1 MSNRR
6 TETILL
12 IAGIIFFALH
22 ILRVF
27 MAMLIWNL
35 DVYVG
40 SAENIALFAVL
51 VFAAVLPLSVLVRW
65 VGTRTLLFISTVG
78 VIFARLLLQ
87 FFQEPLV
94 MIILSTTGVILFMW
108 FFTLVL
114 QSDENRSAETRVPV
128 LVTSLGAAFTIDVVL
143 RAMLFSYD
151 IIWRKGMLP
160 TAAMLVVGSLLMVLV
175 IRVVP
180 LLNGSD
186 DFEELPFV
194 NVLPLVVLGPWFFM
208 MFAVYTNIPAV
219 AVATGIDDVTAGV
232 LVTAITMTG
241 SLLMLG
247 AGAIRGSNRI
257 AAIFSGLVLICAT
270 WLFTLRMGPVCMW
283 VAGGGIAAW
292 VVPALIIKW
301 TSNGNDI
308 KTGLWRSCIA
318 VFFMF
323 LLFDVFV
330 FVNAQFK
337 IQDVVLYASIL
348 VAVGMVGA
356 VLQHAHAAGA
366 DSRIDNAVYSVLAV
380 TGIVAICIWWVEVK
394 LPAPVE
400 VPPSGSLRVMTYN
413 IHQSF
418 DADYRVDLDDMAEAI
433 MKEKPD
439 VVGLQEVNRGQLSN
453 GMIDCLPYIAR
464 KLNMAWIFLGYH
476 EDGQYGNALLSRYTI
491 TDADGY
497 HYSNNRNEVRGVT
510 KGAIKTK
517 GGKITFYVTHLDHTS
532 GEKNVRTQQVDELIR
547 YWNEQPVSVFM
558 GDFNAEPGSEP
569 ITIIRNRS
577 LVDVL
582 QKSGLDQTPTFWEG
596 RGEPFMHLD
605 YIFVTPD
612 LKYDDTRII
621 RTRASDHMPVLVDLR
636 R

>member
-1 MSNRR
+1 MGNRR
-6 TETILL
+6 IETILL
-12 IAGIIFFALH
+12 ITGIIFFALH

-51 VFAAVLPLSVLVRW
+51 VFAAVLPLSALVRW
-65 VGTRTLLFISTVG
+65 PGTRTVLFISTVG
-78 VIFARLLLQ
+78 IIFARLLLQ

-94 MIILSTTGVILFMW
+94 MIIFSTTGVILFMW

-151 IIWRKGMLP
+151 ITWRKGMLP
-160 TAAMLVVGSLLMVLV
+160 AAAMVVIGLLLMVLV
-175 IRVVP
+175 VRVVP
-180 LLNGSD
+180 WLNGSD
-186 DFEELPFV
+186 DFEELPFAKV
-194 NVLPLVVLGPWFFM
+194 FPLVSMGAWFFM

-219 AVATGIDDVTAGV
+219 VAATGLDDVTAGV
-232 LVTAITMTG
+232 LVAATTMTG

-247 AGAIRGSNRI
+247 AGAIRGTNRI
-257 AAIFSGLVLICAT
+257 AAIFSGLVLICST
-270 WLFTLRMGPVCMW
+270 WLFTMRIGPVCMW

-292 VVPALIIKW
+292 IVPALIIKW

-323 LLFDVFV
+323 LIFDMFV
-330 FVNAQFK
+330 FINAQFK
-337 IQDVVLYASIL
+337 IQDVVIYASIL
-348 VAVGMVGA
+348 AGAGMVGA

-366 DSRIDNAVYSVLAV
+366 DSRTDNAVYSIIAAV
-380 TGIVAICIWWVEVK
+380 GIIVMCIWWVEVK
-394 LPAPVE
+394 MPAPGE
-400 VPPSGSLRVMTYN
+400 TPPSGSLRVMTYN

-418 DADYRVDLDDMAEAI
+418 DADYRVDLDDIAEAI

-453 GMIDCLPYIAR
+453 GMIDCLPYLAR
-464 KLNMAWIFLGYH
+464 KLNMTWVFLGYH
-476 EDGQYGNALLSRYTI
+476 EDGQYGNALLSRYRI
-491 TDADGY
+491 ADADGY

-510 KGAIKTK
+510 RGAIKTK

-532 GEKNVRTQQVDELIR
+532 SEKNVRKQQVQELIS
-547 YWNEQPVSVFM
+547 YWDGQSASVLM

-569 ITIIRNRS
+569 ISIIRETP

-582 QKSGLDQTPTFWEG
+582 KKSGLDQTPTFWEG

-612 LKYDDTRII
+612 LKYDGARII

>member
-1 MSNRR
+1 MGNRR

-12 IAGIIFFALH
+12 ITGILFFGLH

-27 MAMLIWNL
+27 IAMFIWNL
-35 DVYVG
+35 DVYAG
-40 SAENIALFAVL
+40 GAENIALFAVL
-51 VFAAVLPLSVLVRW
+51 VFATVLPLSVLVRW
-65 VGTRTLLFISTVG
+65 LGTRALLFISTMG
-78 VIFARLLLQ
+78 IIFARLLLQ

-94 MIILSTTGVILFMW
+94 MIILSTAGVIMFMW

-128 LVTSLGAAFTIDVVL
+128 LVTSLGAAFTIDVVS
-143 RAMLFSYD
+143 RAILFSYD
-151 IIWRKGMLP
+151 ITWRKGVLP
-160 TAAMLVVGSLLMVLV
+160 GAAMVVIGLLLMLLV
-175 IRVVP
+175 IRVIP
-180 LLNGSD
+180 WLNGLD
-186 DFEELPFV
+186 DFEELPFA
-194 NVLPLVVLGPWFFM
+194 NVLPVVAMGPWFFM

-219 AVATGIDDVTAGV
+219 VAATGLDDVTAGV

-241 SLLMLG
+241 NFLMLG
-247 AGAIRGSNRI
+247 AGAIRGTNRI

-270 WLFTLRMGPVCMW
+270 WLFTLRIGVVCMW
-283 VAGGGIAAW
+283 IAGGGIAAW
-292 VVPALIIKW
+292 VAPALIIKW

-308 KTGLWRSCIA
+308 RPGLWRSSIA

-337 IQDVVLYASIL
+337 TQDVVLYASIL
-348 VAVGMVGA
+348 VAAGMVAA

-380 TGIVAICIWWVEVK
+380 AGIVAMCIWRVEVK
-394 LPAPVE
+394 MPVPGGAP
-400 VPPSGSLRVMTYN
+400 PPGSLRVMTYN

-418 DADYRVDLDDMAEAI
+418 DADYRVDLDDMADAI
-433 MKEKPD
+433 MKEDPD

-453 GMIDCLPYIAR
+453 GMIDCLPYLAR
-464 KLNMAWIFLGYH
+464 KLNMTWIFLGYH
-476 EDGQYGNALLSRYTI
+476 EDGQYGNALLRRYKI
-491 TDADGY
+491 TAADGY
-497 HYSNNRNEVRGVT
+497 HYSTNLNEVRGIT
-510 KGAIKTK
+510 KGTITTK
-517 GGKITFYVTHLDHTS
+517 DDGITFYVTHLDHTS
-532 GEKNVRTQQVDELIR
+532 GEENVRKQQMGELIS
-547 YWNEQPVSVFM
+547 YWDGKPSSVIM

-569 ITIIRNRS
+569 VTIIRDTP

-605 YIFVTPD
+605 YIFVTPH
-612 LKYDDTRII
+612 LKYNNASII
-621 RTRASDHMPVLVDLR
+621 KTRASDHMPVMVDLR

>member
-1 MSNRR
+1 MGNRR
-6 TETILL
+6 IETILL
-12 IAGIIFFALH
+12 ITGIIFFALH

-27 MAMLIWNL
+27 MAMVIWNL

-51 VFAAVLPLSVLVRW
+51 VFAAVLPLSALVRW
-65 VGTRTLLFISTVG
+65 PGTRTVLFVSTVG
-78 VIFARLLLQ
+78 IILVRLLLQ
-87 FFQEPLV
+87 LFHEPLV
-94 MIILSTTGVILFMW
+94 MIILSTTGVILFLW

-151 IIWRKGMLP
+151 ITWRKGLLP
-160 TAAMLVVGSLLMVLV
+160 AAAMMVFGLLLMVLI

-180 LLNGSD
+180 WLNGSD
-186 DFEELPFV
+186 DFEEPPFLK
-194 NVLPLVVLGPWFFM
+194 VLPLVAMGPWFFM

-219 AVATGIDDVTAGV
+219 VAATGLDDVTAGI
-232 LVTAITMTG
+232 LVAAVTMTG
-241 SLLMLG
+241 SLLMLV
-247 AGAIRGSNRI
+247 AGSIRGTNRI
-257 AAIFSGLVLICAT
+257 AAIFSALVLICAT
-270 WLFTLRMGPVCMW
+270 WLFTMRMGPVCMW

-292 VVPALIIKW
+292 VVPAIIIKW
-301 TSNGNDI
+301 TSNGNEI
-308 KTGLWRSCIA
+308 RSGLWRSCIA

-337 IQDVVLYASIL
+337 IQNVVLCASIL
-348 VAVGMVGA
+348 VAAGMVGA
-356 VLQHAHAAGA
+356 ILQHAHAAGA
-366 DSRIDNAVYSVLAV
+366 DSQIDNAVYSVLAV
-380 TGIVAICIWWVEVK
+380 AGIVAMCIWWVEVK
-394 LPAPVE
+394 VPAPGDTTH
-400 VPPSGSLRVMTYN
+400 SGPLRVMTYN

-464 KLNMAWIFLGYH
+464 KLNMTWVFLGYH
-476 EDGQYGNALLSRYTI
+476 EDGQYGNALLSRYKI

-497 HYSNNRNEVRGVT
+497 HYTNNRNEVRGVT
-510 KGAIKTK
+510 RGAIKTK

-532 GEKNVRTQQVDELIR
+532 GKKNVRKQQVHELIR
-547 YWNEQPVSVFM
+547 YWNGQTASVLM

-569 ITIIRNRS
+569 ITFVRDTS

-582 QKSGLDQTPTFWEG
+582 QKSGLDQSPTFWEG

-612 LKYDDTRII
+612 LKYNDARII
-621 RTRASDHMPVLVDLR
+621 RTRASDHMPVLVDVR